1 MSEKSLTVICLSNR
15 SYSKIRECKGDAAKK
30 GRFVKHMVVRP
41 RPGDQRRGLLAVGN
55 RVLRCALGKGGIRS
69 VKREGDGATPL
80 GPMRLLT
87 AFVRRDRPRRLVSGL
102 ALDPIRLADG
112 WCDAAGDRNYNRPV
126 RLPYAASHER
136 MRREDHLYD
145 VVIVLDANIR
155 PRRRGMGSAIF
166 FHLARPGY
174 APTEGC
180 IAVHPRDMDWLLPR
194 LSPRTVVTVSR

>member
-1 MSEKSLTVICLSNR
+1 
-15 SYSKIRECKGDAAKK
+15 
-30 GRFVKHMVVRP
+30 MVVRA
-41 RPGDQRRGLLAVGN
+41 RPGDQRQGLLAVGG

-69 VKREGDGATPL
+69 IKREGDGATPL
-80 GPMRLLT
+80 GPRRLLS
-87 AFVRRDRPRRLVSGL
+87 AFVRRDRSRRLVSAL
-102 ALDPIRLADG
+102 ALEPIRREDG
-112 WCDAAGDRNYNRPV
+112 WCDAPGDRNYNRLV

-174 APTEGC
+174 TPTEGC
-180 IAVHPRDMDWLLPR
+180 VAIHPRDMKWLLPY
-194 LSPRTVVTVSR
+194 LSPRTVMTVTR